1 MRAFSRRP
9 AAGALALG
17 VLGALAAGL
26 GACRLLLGLDELP
39 LVTTDAGAADV
50 VVVDAADAC
59 VVGTSYCAS
68 LCPRPAFCDDF
79 QEGTLGARATMWAA
93 PTDIPQPLQVG
104 DVAFA
109 LAEDDAGG
117 TRELVAHASAVRA
130 TAAAVGLLS
139 HQLLPRQ
146 GSTGGASG
154 RGFRFKAQLRVERAA
169 FDLDGGAPDR
179 YFSFTGLSGL
189 SAFPVG
195 MSLVFH
201 EVPSSEKFRLALEQ
215 RAIGPG
221 AAVLPLIS
229 LAEVDREVFIKN
241 RIEFDFVVGT
251 SELFLAKGLACDAPG
266 DGVRVLLRFLA
277 QSYCAP
283 LADTLANPVWLKDPI
298 IGVGVIASGDTD
310 VVLHL
315 DNVVAELF

>member
-1 MRAFSRRP
+1 MTP
-9 AAGALALG
+9 
-17 VLGALAAGL
+17 
-26 GACRLLLGLDELP
+26 
-39 LVTTDAGAADV
+39 DAG
-50 VVVDAADAC
+50 DAAAPSIDASDAC
-59 VVGTSYCAS
+59 IVGANYCAS

-79 QEGTLGARATMWAA
+79 QEGTLGARSSLWAA
-93 PTDIPQPLQVG
+93 PADVPQPLQVG
-104 DVAFA
+104 DVAMA
-109 LAEDDAGG
+109 ILDDDAGG
-117 TRELVAHASAVRA
+117 TRELVAHANAVRA
-130 TAAAVGLLS
+130 TAAAVGLFS
-139 HQLLPRQ
+139 HRLLP
-146 GSTGGASG
+146 GGASG
-154 RGFRFKAQLRVERAA
+154 KGFRFKAQLRVERVA
-169 FDLDGGAPDR
+169 FDADGGAPDR
-179 YFSFTGLSGL
+179 YFSFMGLSGL

-221 AAVLPLIS
+221 AAVLPIIS

-283 LADTLANPVWLKDPI
+283 LADTLANPPWLKDPI

-315 DNVVAELF
+315 GNVVSELF